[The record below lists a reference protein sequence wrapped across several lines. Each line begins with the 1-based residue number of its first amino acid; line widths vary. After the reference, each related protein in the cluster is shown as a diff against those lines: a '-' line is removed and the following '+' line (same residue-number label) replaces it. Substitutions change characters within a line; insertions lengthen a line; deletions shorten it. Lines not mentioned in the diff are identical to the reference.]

1 MLTDNLLYYF
11 EQELNALRE
20 GLRRYGHVHPDEAS
34 HLGLGDIISDPEML
48 RLLESVALLNARLE
62 ERLDEEYPQLVRS
75 LLELMFPDYLR
86 PLPSFSMLALDISRE
101 AKETVTLPQGTRFE
115 VQSDNKE
122 RLIFS
127 TCYKSTIK
135 PVKISRAR
143 IHSGPF
149 DFEMP
154 EWAGH
159 GHAVLEL
166 SLNLPG
172 SDMNFEEIDL
182 KTLDLHIPAR
192 QPMAAL
198 LFDVMMTRS
207 LAACIT
213 HNPNERHIWMK
224 SEDVV
229 SCPAFHSGN
238 SLLPK
243 VRGTFSGFTLLRD
256 FFAFP
261 WAFQTLQI
269 NFDHFPVSPSGK
281 QLQLLILLEEAPV
294 ELTRSVSAEHFHPAC
309 VPVVNLQET
318 LTEPIRID
326 HTRFLNNIPLREN
339 KYIYDISEMLDVT
352 DAEET
357 RSLPKLLEFNYLH
370 KDKGDY
376 WQFVQVS
383 KSGSKVDNFVAL
395 SDRNLRPSKESEKI
409 LVARVYC
416 FDGNKP
422 RQLGSTSSI
431 KCIDPVTFNARPRL
445 LYKPSSSRLEAPG
458 SQMNWAMLSHFALN
472 FHSLFDPRSGLEGI
486 RELLGLYLH
495 ESSIVD
501 PSLPDH
507 IVAALRTHQVAP
519 INVEGKRCFAQGTL
533 LTLYLKSEQMHPL
546 PLNLF
551 IELMDALASCY
562 CPYNSFTQL
571 QVRIQGRTEIYRKCQ
586 RRLGCR
592 PGM

>member
-11 EQELNALRE
+11 ERELNALRE
-20 GLRRYGHVHPDEAS
+20 GLRRYGHAYPDEAS
-34 HLGLGDIISDPEML
+34 KLGLGDIISDPEML

-86 PLPSFSMLALDISRE
+86 PLPSFSMLALDISRD
-101 AKETVTLPQGTRFE
+101 ARETVTIPQGTRFE
-115 VQSDNKE
+115 VRSDNTE
-122 RLIFS
+122 RLIFT
-127 TCYKSTIK
+127 TCHKATIK
-135 PVKISRAR
+135 PVKVSRAR

-149 DFEMP
+149 EFDLP
-154 EWAGH
+154 EWAEH

-166 SLNLPG
+166 TLSLPG

-182 KTLDLHIPAR
+182 QTLGLHIPAR

-198 LFDVMMTRS
+198 LFDVLMTRS
-207 LAACIT
+207 LATCMIHT
-213 HNPNERHIWMK
+213 PDERHIWVK
-224 SEDVV
+224 SQDVV
-229 SCPAFHSGN
+229 SCPAFHSGK

-243 VRGTFSGFTLLRD
+243 VQGSFMGFTMLRD

-261 WAFQTLQI
+261 WAFQSLQI
-269 NFDHFPVSPSGK
+269 DFHHFPAAPAGK
-281 QLQLLILLEEAPV
+281 QLRLLILLEEAPV
-294 ELTRSVSAEHFHPAC
+294 ELTRSVSAEHFHPAS

-318 LTEPIRID
+318 LTEPIRVD
-326 HTRFLNNIPLREN
+326 HTRFQNKIPLTEN
-339 KYIYDISEMLDVT
+339 KYIYDIQEILDVT
-352 DAEET
+352 NPEET
-357 RSLPKLLEFNYLH
+357 RTLPRLLEFNYLH

-376 WQFVQVS
+376 WQFVQVN
-383 KSGSKVDNFVAL
+383 KGGGKIDNFIAL
-395 SDRNLRPSKESEKI
+395 SDRNLRPSKDSGKI
-409 LVARVYC
+409 LVAKMYC

-422 RQLGSTSSI
+422 RHLGSTSSI
-431 KCIDPVTFNARPRL
+431 KCIDPVTFNARPKL
-445 LYKPSSSRLEAPG
+445 LYKPSTSRLEAPE

-472 FHSLFDPRSGLEGI
+472 FHSLFDPRSGLEAI

-507 IVAALRTHQVAP
+507 IVAALRSHQVAP
-519 INVEGKRCFAQGTL
+519 ISVEGKRCFAQGTL
-533 LTLYLKSEQMHPL
+533 LTLYLKSEQLHPL

-551 IELMDALASCY
+551 IELMDAIASCY